1 MMISTL
7 LSWYD
12 LKWLKTQFLNEMIR
26 LVILF
31 HVNISSLK
39 QGSHF
44 FSFPSLQSIAAPH
57 SAQLWIDT
65 TSSLQLGSTH
75 AIHTIDTQ
83 TNKYNKHTNKV
94 VEVEGILSPFQ
105 IYKGYKAQPN
115 LFNNKKMM
123 RSHLKASIGE
133 MWESGAL
140 ECHQTGAVG
149 GQRHE
154 ALTISIW
161 FWFLIRCK
169 LCEWFNHF
177 LMIMFS
183 DPNHRTWSVRC
194 EQLETQT
201 LRRPGHLSANS
212 IIPLAILSLFLVR
225 MLIMV
230 IMVISMTIWLDVIS
244 LRWSLVH
251 QCLKVQCYPDAKTF
265 IHDVPTPLEVDLL

>member
-1 MMISTL
+1 MQFTQSTH
-7 LSWYD
+7 
-12 LKWLKTQFLNEMIR
+12 KQTNTQT
-26 LVILF
+26 
-31 HVNISSLK
+31 HK
-39 QGSHF
+39 QGSWGWR
-44 FSFPSLQSIAAPH
+44 H
-57 SAQLWIDT
+57 S
-65 TSSLQLGSTH
+65 
-75 AIHTIDTQ
+75 
-83 TNKYNKHTNKV
+83 
-94 VEVEGILSPFQ
+94 SPFQ

-115 LFNNKKMM
+115 LFNNKKMMIMM

-149 GQRHE
+149 GQGHE

-230 IMVISMTIWLDVIS
+230 IIMVISMTIWLDVIS

>member
-1 MMISTL
+1 
-7 LSWYD
+7 
-12 LKWLKTQFLNEMIR
+12 
-26 LVILF
+26 
-31 HVNISSLK
+31 
-39 QGSHF
+39 
-44 FSFPSLQSIAAPH
+44 
-57 SAQLWIDT
+57 
-65 TSSLQLGSTH
+65 
-75 AIHTIDTQ
+75 
-83 TNKYNKHTNKV
+83 
-94 VEVEGILSPFQ
+94 
-105 IYKGYKAQPN
+105 
-115 LFNNKKMM
+115 M

-212 IIPLAILSLFLVR
+212 IIPLAILSFFWYVCW
-225 MLIMV
+225 
-230 IMVISMTIWLDVIS
+230 SWSSSWWSAWQSDWIWGR
-244 LRWSLVH
+244 RWSLVH
-251 QCLKVQCYPDAKTF
+251 QCLKVIQMLKPSSMMFRHPWKLTCSRL
-265 IHDVPTPLEVDLL
+265 VQ